1 MYLMFIVV
9 LCAAMPCFPADL
21 METYSFSSAKPDDA
35 QTLLQLAL
43 TSHSNYQTQTIQRSA
58 HISPELFTAGIIEKL
73 LHNERIIGF
82 YALDLTKDTPTLS
95 HFFIKK
101 GEQSKGYGR
110 KLFARMVTL
119 AAQRKIATI
128 TWSSDPHAQAFYIKM
143 GARMVDTGCCAHNKK
158 IVIPIFRY
166 TTIEANQEKPLDQ
179 THTSL

>member
-1 MYLMFIVV
+1 MCIILIFL
-9 LCAAMPCFPADL
+9 LCAVMPCLPADL
-21 METYSFSSAKPDDA
+21 IETYSFSPAKPDDA

-58 HISPELFTAGIIEKL
+58 LISPELFTTGIIEKL

-82 YALDLTKDTPTLS
+82 YALDITKDTPTLS
-95 HFFIKK
+95 HFFVKK

-119 AAQRKIATI
+119 AAQRKITTI
-128 TWSSDPHAQAFYIKM
+128 TWASDPHAQGFYIKM

-166 TTIEANQEKPLDQ
+166 TTIESDHAQQTAYTQANL
-179 THTSL
+179 